1 MGLTF
6 PKRSFGEKNPVLR
19 SFQAAWFKTRPFLHY
34 DEGKDL
40 SYYHICVK
48 GFKERKMKSRKILSF
63 SAHFIKMTS
72 IQSYYKCQ
80 RSGGARQGR
89 YGVDPFCRDV
99 PCVLVENACM

>member
-6 PKRSFGEKNPVLR
+6 PKRSFEKNPVLR
-19 SFQAAWFKTRPFLHY
+19 SFQAAWFKTWPFLHY

-40 SYYHICVK
+40 SYCVK

-72 IQSYYKCQ
+72 IQSYYEAVEQ
-80 RSGGARQGR
+80 VREWT
-89 YGVDPFCRDV
+89 PFV
-99 PCVLVENACM
+99 VMFYVF

>member
-6 PKRSFGEKNPVLR
+6 PKRSFEKNPVLR
-19 SFQAAWFKTRPFLHY
+19 SFQAAWFKTWPFLHY

-40 SYYHICVK
+40 SYCVK

-72 IQSYYKCQ
+72 IQSYYEAVEQ
-80 RSGGARQGR
+80 VRSG
-89 YGVDPFCRDV
+89 P
-99 PCVLVENACM
+99 LLS